1 MRTRQRIAHGTTVFS
16 VLMDMTWRS
25 KGLIAAMQHYRFVAG
40 RKDIAFDEAQ
50 YDFPD
55 EQHSYHKP
63 RNDHRIGQSGCSG
76 NLSFTSNRRACGT
89 SHRSEALKSRFPL
102 ATAGGIA
109 LRNPIGAP

>member
-25 KGLIAAMQHYRFVAG
+25 KGLIAAMQHPTLGSG

-63 RNDHRIGQSGCSG
+63 RNDHRIGQSGRSG
-76 NLSFTSNRRACGT
+76 NFSSTSNRRACGT
-89 SHRSEALKSRFPL
+89 SHRDEALKSRFPL
-102 ATAGGIA
+102 ANARGVA
-109 LRNPIGAP
+109 LRNPVGAP

>member
-1 MRTRQRIAHGTTVFS
+1 MRTRQRIANGTTVFS
-16 VLMDMTWRS
+16 VLMGMTWRS
-25 KGLIAAMQHYRFVAG
+25 KGLIAATQHYRFVAG

-76 NLSFTSNRRACGT
+76 NLSSTSNRLACGA
-89 SHRSEALKSRFPL
+89 SHRDKALKTCFPL
-102 ATAGGIA
+102 AHARGMA
-109 LRNPIGAP
+109 QRNHVGAP

>member
-1 MRTRQRIAHGTTVFS
+1 MRTRQRIANGTTVFS
-16 VLMDMTWRS
+16 VLMDMTLRS

-63 RNDHRIGQSGCSG
+63 RNDHRTGQSGCSG
-76 NLSFTSNRRACGT
+76 IVSSACHCG
-89 SHRSEALKSRFPL
+89 A
-102 ATAGGIA
+102 AGNGKTLIHEQMV
-109 LRNPIGAP
+109 